1 MDNPKNNNENEIN
14 CPDIHGSA
22 IYDPTNEG
30 IQKYSPACKKHM
42 KPFKFKFDKS
52 FSHTLVL
59 GPTGSGKGVT
69 VSIAQK
75 GKSQVRNS
83 LTWEGS
89 KIIFDMQKEEFAINS
104 SPSDFTIKDVL
115 DI

>member
-52 FSHTLVL
+52 FSHELA
-59 GPTGSGKGVT
+59 GC
-69 VSIAQK
+69 
-75 GKSQVRNS
+75 S
-83 LTWEGS
+83 LRAWRYS
-89 KIIFDMQKEEFAINS
+89 ASDMGQ
-104 SPSDFTIKDVL
+104 
-115 DI
+115 